1 MNELDKTLR
10 ERLLNMETLDSVQGG
25 MSREQ
30 MQAVLDTR
38 LDGVKRIGFALLALV
53 GLCTAIPFGHRAFSG
68 GGNDW
73 EDLAICGLFMMF
85 AFFVS
90 VAWTVL
96 NAWVAISGRVRRM
109 QRAWIVATTLVLG
122 FCYLVALM
130 FVFVIPISHEESL
143 AELGTQLGL
152 IWFFLLNTLGLCVI
166 LGVLYRGQYKSQEK
180 LLEIEYR
187 LADLADKIEGTRKQQ
202 D

>member
-10 ERLLNMETLDSVQGG
+10 ERLLNMETLNSTQEGW
-25 MSREQ
+25 RR
-30 MQAVLDTR
+30 QAQTMLDTR
-38 LDGVKRIGFALLALV
+38 LDTVKRIGFALLALL
-53 GLCTAIPFGHRAFSG
+53 GFWTSIPFGHRAFSG

-85 AFFVS
+85 AFFVC

-96 NAWVAISGRVRRM
+96 NAWVAISGRIRRA
-109 QRAWIVATTLVLG
+109 QRPWIVGTTLVMG
-122 FCYLVALM
+122 FSYLVTLM
-130 FVFVIPISHEESL
+130 FVFVIPISHEESP

-152 IWFFLLNTLGLCVI
+152 IWFFLLNTIGLCVI
-166 LGVLYRGQYKSQEK
+166 LGVLYRGQFKSQEK

-187 LADLADKIEGTRKQQ
+187 LADLAEKIEGTRKRP

>member
-10 ERLLNMETLDSVQGG
+10 EGLLNMETLNSTQEGW
-25 MSREQ
+25 RK
-30 MQAVLDTR
+30 QAQTMLDVK
-38 LDGVKRIGFALLALV
+38 LDVIKRIGFALLALS
-53 GLCTAIPFGHRAFSG
+53 GFWTSIPFGHRAFSS

-73 EDLAICGLFMMF
+73 EDLVICGLFMMF

-96 NAWVAISGRVRRM
+96 TAWVAISGRIRRT
-109 QRAWIVATTLVLG
+109 QRPWIVATALTMG

-152 IWFFLLNTLGLCVI
+152 IWFFLLNTIGLCTI
-166 LGVLYRGQYKSQEK
+166 LGVVYRGQFKSQEK

-187 LADLADKIEGTRKQQ
+187 LADLAEKIESTRKRQ